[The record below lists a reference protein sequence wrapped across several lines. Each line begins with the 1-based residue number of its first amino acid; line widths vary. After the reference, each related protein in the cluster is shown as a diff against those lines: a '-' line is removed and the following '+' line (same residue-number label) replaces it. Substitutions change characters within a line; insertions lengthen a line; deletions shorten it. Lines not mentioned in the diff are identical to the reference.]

1 MRARLTLG
9 AACLALLYGSA
20 LGAVNV
26 TRGNVQ
32 TYTFEYFGAAH
43 LPIMFCMH
51 GARNLLCFDLLQY
64 LCALRQRQ

>member
-9 AACLALLYGSA
+9 GACLALLCGRA

-32 TYTFEYFGAAH
+32 TYTFEYFGAAR
-43 LPIMFCMH
+43 LLVMFCMH
-51 GARNLLCFDLLQY
+51 CARHLPSFD
-64 LCALRQRQ
+64 